1 MQCKHYLTD
10 VFSMQIILKVLI
22 DLLAA
27 SRTFLKSPEILLIL
41 LTCPLLQEDSS
52 VIKDVLPLAYIITDM
67 NEKNRTMLSK
77 QPEQTLFGFC
87 HRFGEIGSVHVNVKY
102 KMSMYVCKYRDLLY
116 SCIFC
121 MFLFRRR
128 LVVFP
133 DTLHVHEAD
142 HGLQKS
148 PGLHADKWPLGNSQ
162 PRSQI
167 PTGSPQTPLQSQCFV
182 FSLTSSVLDL

>member
-1 MQCKHYLTD
+1 MLCKHYLTD

-77 QPEQTLFGFC
+77 QPEQTLFVFC

-102 KMSMYVCKYRDLLY
+102 KMSMYVYKYRDLLY
-116 SCIFC
+116 SCIF
-121 MFLFRRR
+121 LY
-128 LVVFP
+128 VFVP
-133 DTLHVHEAD
+133 QKTG
-142 HGLQKS
+142 GL
-148 PGLHADKWPLGNSQ
+148 P
-162 PRSQI
+162 
-167 PTGSPQTPLQSQCFV
+167 
-182 FSLTSSVLDL
+182 